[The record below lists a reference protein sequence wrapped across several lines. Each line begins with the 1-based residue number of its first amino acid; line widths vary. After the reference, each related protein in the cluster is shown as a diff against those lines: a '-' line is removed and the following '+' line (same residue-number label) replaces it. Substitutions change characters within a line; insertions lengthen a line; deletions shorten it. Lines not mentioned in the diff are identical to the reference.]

1 MERPHGRFKRTIP
14 IDIPVDIQR
23 AEARLAQGLLTVIL
37 PRLKD
42 RRGHETA
49 IAIVREQE

>member
-1 MERPHGRFKRTIP
+1 
-14 IDIPVDIQR
+14 VDIQR
-23 AEARLAQGLLTVIL
+23 AEAHLAQGLLTVSL

-42 RRGHETA
+42 RRGRETS